1 MSDEP
6 RAKQPS
12 VVDGKLMRT
21 SVSALQKAAGC
32 LRQYWYKYNSDLPD
46 KPEGAGARL
55 GKESHARIQHF
66 LETGENVLS
75 RLERI
80 GLEKGYIPQPH
91 PQLVVE
97 GEFTHL
103 KAVDVDMVGY
113 VDLEDPRD
121 PAHIIVTDWKFKAD
135 LSKYMATKEQLTD
148 PYAEAGIQMIGYAE
162 AMRLKHPQASQVTLR
177 HVNFQTQGRL
187 EVVEVST
194 GPIALA
200 EFADKWVTVTS
211 KLVPRMKEAVAKKDA
226 QEVEKNESMCDRY
239 GGCPYLLA
247 CKDRTARILF
257 HRRQLAAP
265 QKEETMIKFG
275 SPSTVPVTP
284 QPPPPPVVT
293 QAPPPPA
300 PPKPP
305 AQAQPLGLGPRVI
318 KAREA
323 IQEAVYTVGN
333 GVKAKFLTP
342 VTKAS
347 GTQRYA
353 FIPLSGGGPIQLD
366 GDASIVGEAVGQ
378 LPAILP
384 PDAPVSN
391 PLLAAREPAVPSAPQ
406 AAPSTPQNEA
416 QMVAALEASV
426 AQAPAASDKKTR
438 KRTAKIEDVSEV
450 PAVTNLGTNP
460 VKVFDAGGHQVLVV
474 PPAPPAVVTSRE
486 ASVAEGASGFSLY
499 FVGSPVGVPT
509 KTLNTY
515 VEALDAEI
523 RKAGQLNCPDI
534 RLAPGQS
541 DFGFGRWKAFLAK
554 LALEMPPPPGHYIVT
569 SGDERIDCV
578 ANALIE
584 KASLVVR

>member
-1 MSDEP
+1 
-6 RAKQPS
+6 
-12 VVDGKLMRT
+12 MRT
-21 SVSALQKAAGC
+21 SVSALQKATGC

-66 LETGENVLS
+66 LETGENVLN

-121 PAHIIVTDWKFKAD
+121 PTHIIVTDWKFKAD
-135 LSKYMATKEQLTD
+135 LSKYMATREQLTD
-148 PYAEAGIQMIGYAE
+148 PAAEAGIQMIGYAE

-194 GPIALA
+194 GPLALA
-200 EFADKWVTVTS
+200 EFAGKWVTATS
-211 KLVPRMKEAVAKKDA
+211 KLVPRMKEAIAKKDA
-226 QEVEKNESMCDRY
+226 QEVEKNESMCNRY
-239 GGCPYLLA
+239 GGCPYLSA

-257 HRRQLAAP
+257 HRRQLAAQ

-284 QPPPPPVVT
+284 QPPPPVVT

-347 GTQRYA
+347 GTQLYA

-366 GDASIVGEAVGQ
+366 GGASIVGEAVGQ

-391 PLLAAREPAVPSAPQ
+391 PLLAAREPVAPPVPQ
-406 AAPSTPQNEA
+406 ATPSTPQNEA

-426 AQAPAASDKKTR
+426 AQAPAAAAEKKTR
-438 KRTAKIEDVSEV
+438 KRTAKIEDVQPDSNVAQVIASAVAEV
-450 PAVTNLGTNP
+450 N
-460 VKVFDAGGHQVLVV
+460 
-474 PPAPPAVVTSRE
+474 PPAVVTPRVSYAE
-486 ASVAEGASGFSLY
+486 AAASESTSGFSLY

-515 VEALDAEI
+515 VETLDAEI

-569 SGDERIDCV
+569 SGDERVDCV